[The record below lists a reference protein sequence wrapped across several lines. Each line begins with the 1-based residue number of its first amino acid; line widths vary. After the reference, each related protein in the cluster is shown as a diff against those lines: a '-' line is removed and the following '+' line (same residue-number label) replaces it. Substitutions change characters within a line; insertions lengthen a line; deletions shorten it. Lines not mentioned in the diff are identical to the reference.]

1 MQYAFIEFE
10 TEDACQEAFFKMQN
24 VLIDNSRIHID
35 FSQSVAKLWNKHS
48 RSRNRKQ
55 EYYADLRGRDNLDNS
70 SRSSS
75 EQKKER
81 KNEETVRIKSRFGKD
96 VNEDL
101 VYGKREARKD
111 DNKQADF
118 KVDKF
123 GNNDQIYQDK
133 RPYDKEYKGEKRG
146 DKRGYEYKGNND
158 QTYANKRSGDIEY
171 KDDRKV
177 DRSDFEYQ
185 GNKRRH

>member
-55 EYYADLRGRDNLDNS
+55 EYYADLRGREDLDNS

-101 VYGKREARKD
+101 VFGKRESRKD
-111 DNKQADF
+111 DKKQTNY
-118 KVDKF
+118 KGDKF

-133 RPYDKEYKGEKRG
+133 RSYDKEYKDDKRG
-146 DKRGYEYKGNND
+146 DNRDYEYKGNND
-158 QTYANKRSGDIEY
+158 QIIANKRSGDREY
-171 KDDRKV
+171 NEHRKV
-177 DRSDFEYQ
+177 DRRDFEYQ